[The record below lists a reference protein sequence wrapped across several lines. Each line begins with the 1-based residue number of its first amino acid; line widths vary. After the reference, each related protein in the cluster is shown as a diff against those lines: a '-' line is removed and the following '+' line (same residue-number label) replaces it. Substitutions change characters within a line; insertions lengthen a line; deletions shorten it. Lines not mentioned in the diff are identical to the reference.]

1 MFSANNAE
9 YTLPYFI
16 ENFGNLERF
25 IDSLD
30 IRVIG
35 DRCELLVYLKTINKN
50 IRWKL
55 LQEKQFSRVILKDK
69 ICAIFSAKEK
79 DNVTIF
85 LIYKAG
91 IKGCSHYTLEKLY
104 KQQKVL
110 AAQKSNQDFFV
121 VLLNWPCKDGRNRL
135 FKNMKEN
142 RITYFLCPLLSNA

>member
-110 AAQKSNQDFFV
+110 AAQKSNQDFFI
-121 VLLNWPCKDGRNRL
+121 
-135 FKNMKEN
+135 F
-142 RITYFLCPLLSNA
+142 Y

>member
-55 LQEKQFSRVILKDK
+55 SQEKQFSRVILKDK

-110 AAQKSNQDFFV
+110 AAQKSN
-121 VLLNWPCKDGRNRL
+121 
-135 FKNMKEN
+135 
-142 RITYFLCPLLSNA
+142 